1 MESLSQIQIVK
12 LQIKITLKN
21 VFIPPNWPNMLT
33 QTFKLCSFNL
43 IMTLGK
49 LPKFWVWIVL
59 KISDHCRNVQLN
71 TDKLFKIITKRLK
84 ILWTS
89 WLNFQMLALLELHVL
104 HISLQMANGTTLTF
118 QFQWV
123 QITQLKLWYKNG
135 WVQNH
140 QQNHSN
146 TWTVLLGL
154 IINLAQ
160 DNWKR

>member
-1 MESLSQIQIVK
+1 MESLSQTQIVK
-12 LQIKITLKN
+12 LLIKITFKS
-21 VFIPPNWPNMLT
+21 VFILLSWPNMLT
-33 QTFKLCSFNL
+33 QTFKSCSLNL

-59 KISDHCRNVQLN
+59 KISGHCRNVQLN
-71 TDKLFKIITKRLK
+71 TDKQFKIITKRLK

-89 WLNFQMLALLELHVL
+89 WPNFQTLASLESLVL
-104 HISLQMANGTTLTF
+104 HISLQMANGTILTF

-123 QITQLKLWYKNG
+123 QITQPKLWYKNG
-135 WVQNH
+135 WIQNH

-154 IINLAQ
+154 IINHVR
-160 DNWKR
+160 DN